1 MPSLGELDE
10 YAMPTAPLTIVPDA
24 WRPAPLSLRLT
35 PELAADLDTQ
45 AARLG
50 CSRAALSRAL
60 IARGV
65 QQLREAGAD
74 AAAPQPESTAAT

>member
-1 MPSLGELDE
+1 
-10 YAMPTAPLTIVPDA
+10 MPTAPLTVVSDA
-24 WRPAPLSLRLT
+24 WCPAPLSLCLT

-50 CSRAALSRAL
+50 CSRVALSSAL

-65 QQLREAGAD
+65 QQLIEA
-74 AAAPQPESTAAT
+74 TAA